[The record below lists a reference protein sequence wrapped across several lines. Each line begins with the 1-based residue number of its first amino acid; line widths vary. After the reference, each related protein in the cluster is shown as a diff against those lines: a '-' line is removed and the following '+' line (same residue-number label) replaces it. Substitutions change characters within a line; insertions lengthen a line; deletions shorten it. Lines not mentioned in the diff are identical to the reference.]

1 MQRSWS
7 FLIRTIRQ
15 IRLYSDFLIAHRF
28 HQGNDGIHFGNSH
41 DDRRALVPRVPHTE
55 ELRLAD
61 ALNMPLVGQWSRSR
75 PSGSRSAFCP
85 SRLQQNSFRLQC
97 RDTAATCRTSP
108 VPAAT
113 QTANRWLI
121 LAHES
126 AMPDS
131 DGNPSLRRAEDALS
145 AGGAKPLCCP
155 LPCPLGSAVLADE

>member
-75 PSGSRSAFCP
+75 PERFQVGFLSI
-85 SRLQQNSFRLQC
+85 RLQQNSFRLHC

-145 AGGAKPLCCP
+145 AGRAKPLCCP
-155 LPCPLGSAVLADE
+155 PFRIFFVA